1 MIITLVAM
9 LAVSLRRPC
18 ARLTRPSRAL
28 SMSLTPRDVELVTA
42 AAKIKRAQPL
52 ALPPR
57 LSPTAVSAFKEC
69 PQLFLFRNLWKL
81 PEPPSPVLTKGIL
94 VHSALEKVFEL
105 PPAERASRLH
115 DVLRDEWRTERSKP
129 PRGREDDTP
138 LVELLFTTR
147 EEERKWGQECLA
159 LLDNWLAAEDPAAL
173 PLGEPL
179 AHEAWLSATLDTER
193 HAPGSQRLPPLAM
206 VGKVDRLDCSS
217 AAAGDGDQG
226 GLVIVDYKTGRAPA
240 LKYSALTNW
249 RIRRKNFFQ
258 LRCYALLLARG
269 GLDTKAVAG
278 APAERGPRLARKLR
292 LLYLADGADGG
303 ATSIEEVLPPPED
316 EAAYAQELDATEAE
330 VVAVWA
336 EIVDLVARGEPE
348 AFECCSR
355 SFCQCHQLRPIVFGT
370 EAVGTSPKAR

>member
-1 MIITLVAM
+1 MIITVVAM

-18 ARLTRPSRAL
+18 AHQLLTRSSRAL
-28 SMSLTPRDVELVTA
+28 SMSLTPRDVELVAA
-42 AAKIKRAQPL
+42 AAKAKRAQPL

-105 PPAERASRLH
+105 PPAERKARLH
-115 DVLRDEWRTERSKP
+115 DVLRDEWRAQRSKP

-138 LVELLFTTR
+138 LVDLLFATR

-159 LLDNWLAAEDPAAL
+159 LLDNYLAAEDPAAL

-179 AHEAWLSATLDTER
+179 AHEAWLSATLDTES

-217 AAAGDGDQG
+217 ADGDQ
-226 GLVIVDYKTGRAPA
+226 GLVIVDYKTGRAPEQ
-240 LKYSALTNW
+240 KYSALTNW

-269 GLDTKAVAG
+269 GLDAGG
-278 APAERGPRLARKLR
+278 APAESGPRLARKLR

-303 ATSIEEVLPPPED
+303 ATSIEEALPPPED
-316 EAAYAQELDATEAE
+316 EAAYKEELDATEAE

-336 EIVDLVARGEPE
+336 EIVALVARGEPE
-348 AFECCSR
+348 AFEHCDR

-370 EAVGTSPKAR
+370 EGVGTLPKTR